1 MSPRP
6 VGSGPLPTIA
16 VSEKSH
22 RDPDFL
28 ALDESTLNPSRHY
41 RWVRCRSDEHM
52 MAVTKTKLIG
62 YSVETIR
69 EGGPRALTDT
79 DERPDKVI
87 AVGDLI
93 LMSCPQALFDKRQA
107 AQSAKTEGLLA
118 STSAATEQRAK
129 ELGIKVIKD
138 AE

>member
-6 VGSGPLPTIA
+6 VGSAPLPTIS
-16 VSEKSH
+16 VGERSH
-22 RDPDFL
+22 KDPDFL
-28 ALDESTLNPSRHY
+28 ALDQSTLEPGRHY

-62 YSVETIR
+62 YRVEHLK
-69 EGGPRALTDT
+69 EGGVRALTET
-79 DERPDKVI
+79 DARPDGVI

-93 LMSCPQALFDKRQA
+93 LMSCPEELFEKRQL

-118 STSAATEQRAK
+118 STSAQTEQRAK

-138 AE
+138 AI